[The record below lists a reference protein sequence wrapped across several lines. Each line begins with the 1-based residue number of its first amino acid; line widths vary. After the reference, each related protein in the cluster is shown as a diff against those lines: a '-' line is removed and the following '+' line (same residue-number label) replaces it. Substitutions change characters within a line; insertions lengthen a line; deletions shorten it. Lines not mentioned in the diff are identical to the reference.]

1 MKIYDLVVIGS
12 GAGMMTAQAA
22 AAQGLSC
29 ALIEGNK
36 FGGTCL
42 NRGCI
47 PSKTLVYPA
56 DLIREGQKAK
66 KVGVNLKFEGI
77 DWTMISRRMWMQIN
91 KNLKIRTY
99 LETVPNLDVYDGY
112 GEFTSEDT
120 LRVQR
125 KDMTY
130 SEPFKGKKILIAT
143 GGHSFLPE
151 IPGLEEAKCLTSE
164 AFFGDRHPEKLYE
177 SMTILGGGSI
187 AVEFAHILSAFG
199 VKVRLVQRSNRILKK
214 EEPVISDYVHQ
225 QLIKDGVEVWTNQ
238 KIVEIA
244 ANGGI
249 KKVTILNRDS
259 GEKQVLESE
268 EILVAMGIVPNTEQL
283 NLSVTGVE
291 LDQDG
296 WIMTDAYLRTNKEH
310 IFALGDI
317 NGKYQF
323 RHKANYE
330 AEFFIRN
337 EILNHPIRFQAEYH
351 KVPWAVYCH
360 PQVAHFGMT
369 EAEALAAG
377 HKIKIATNRY
387 SEVAKGFAMG
397 YSPGDE
403 DDGFVKL
410 ITDEKN
416 RILGAHVVG
425 AHAAMLVQPFVYLA
439 SVGDINSARPLFNER
454 EKEVPFMWGDLE
466 PLYNAMTIHPS
477 LSEVSAWTIEKL
489 EWHSAQEDK
498 DEQAE

>member
-1 MKIYDLVVIGS
+1 MKTYDLVVVGS
-12 GAGMMTAQAA
+12 GAGMMVAQAA
-22 AAQGLSC
+22 AAHGLTC
-29 ALIEGNK
+29 ALIEGHK

-56 DLIREGQKAK
+56 DLIREANKGK
-66 KVGVNLKFEGI
+66 KVGVDLKLEGV
-77 DWTMISRRMWMQIN
+77 DWPLISKRMWMQIN
-91 KNLKIRTY
+91 KNIKIRAY

-112 GEFTSEDT
+112 GEFLTEDT
-120 LRVQR
+120 LRVKR
-125 KDMTY
+125 KDLTY
-130 SEPFKGKKILIAT
+130 SEPFMGKKILIAT
-143 GGHSFLPE
+143 GGRSFLPE
-151 IPGLEEAKCLTSE
+151 IPGLEQAECLTSE
-164 AFFGDRHPEKLYE
+164 DFFGDRHPEKLYE
-177 SMTILGGGSI
+177 SITILGGGSI

-199 VKVRLVQRSNRILKK
+199 VKVRLVQRSSRLLKK
-214 EEPVISDYVHQ
+214 EEPLISDYVLK

-238 KIVEIA
+238 KVVEMA
-244 ANGGI
+244 AEEKN
-249 KKVTILNRDS
+249 KKVTIINRDT

-283 NLSVTGVE
+283 NLPVTGIE

-296 WIMTDAYLRTNKEH
+296 WIITDPYLKTNQDH

-337 EILNHPIRFQAEYH
+337 EIMNHPIRFQAEYN
-351 KVPWAVYCH
+351 KVPWAIYCH

-369 EAEALAAG
+369 EEEALSAG
-377 HKIKIATNRY
+377 HKIKIGINRY

-397 YSPGDE
+397 YVPGDE
-403 DDGFVKL
+403 DDGFAKL
-410 ITDEKN
+410 IVDENN

-425 AHAAMLVQPFVYLA
+425 AQAAMVIQPFVYLA
-439 SVGDINSARPLFNER
+439 SVGDVNSARPLFSQR
-454 EKEVPFMWGDLE
+454 EEEVPLMWGDLE
-466 PLYNAMTIHPS
+466 PLFNAMTIHPS
-477 LSEVSAWTIEKL
+477 LSEVAAWAIEKL
-489 EWHSAQEDK
+489 DWHSPQE
-498 DEQAE
+498 A